1 MDVVLATHPGFP
13 TTQPLGSPLDL
24 REAARLTFDDP
35 IHLDQVLNLW
45 ITRADAEPTN
55 VVLKTTAD
63 ETSHVL
69 RERVAFVHRW
79 PDDKGVWQTM
89 LVVRKPGGAGY
100 ELVRTSARQ
109 DLGNA
114 QEYLWDRAFSWNVE
128 GNSSMVVPT
137 KSGVSIIRP
146 DRRPLELHHEFKV
159 ESRGELGEPQVLLD
173 WRGIIAWIPWENGR
187 AGSNGA
193 IRFVGDHWIDLDSSV
208 GWPKK
213 LVHLV
218 PLLDGS
224 ILRVATKEDETAEVS
239 LATLDAAEVDER
251 IITDLVDQLSDPD
264 PDKRTAAFAELTR
277 YGNGV
282 WPLLERLA
290 PDQPPEAKR
299 RIEELLGAKVEPTLG
314 GMTLQPGKVSVVG
327 RSRAG
332 AALLYAETGVSILP
346 AENEEEPRI
355 LAPAWLLILPGRAV
369 QLAPGGLIKDYV
381 PGKTRFTILG
391 EEIIVSDDVQGPRWW
406 LANHF
411 SRPLLKKNELEFKYL
426 LGCDARGRW
435 LFRRSAQ
442 DETPTLILDPTL
454 PDPTPR
460 LPVWDFPVPEGS
472 VGWTTDGWPTI
483 KRGGAWVLT
492 DTGWRAL
499 DESKEKMLT
508 DPKDIPP
515 PAPPASTTQAA
526 TMPATTQAST
536 MQAATEP
543 SEPPILVERD
553 GSRFFDGRETLRM
566 VRPDGTVVV
575 WPLPPEA
582 VGRGD
587 VWLVRAGDDRLF
599 LFNAPGRVLRIK
611 QTPDAAEPFKLVAT
625 FTRRIPSVEHPIRI
639 WVDPAGRIIM
649 LAEPDHLL
657 VTFPTGRI
665 PTNIAELMPA
675 AELKEAEGE

>member
-1 MDVVLATHPGFP
+1 VVRDEAAQAASSFFVAQFLPDCSLGRLVDLSPVQLCYDVGVENRYGVTILHRTTGIIAVALIITAAGAGGWLLFRRGHRPAVSRVTTRPTSLAASQPSTKPAKTPPPRTYMDVVLATHPGFP

-128 GNSSMVVPT
+128 GNSSIVVPT

-146 DRRPLELHHEFKV
+146 DRRPLELYHEFKV
-159 ESRGELGEPQVLLD
+159 ESKGELGEPQVLLD

-299 RIEELLGAKVEPTLG
+299 RIEELLGVDA
-314 GMTLQPGKVSVVG
+314 QGKPIV
-327 RSRAG
+327 R
-332 AALLYAETGVSILP
+332 
-346 AENEEEPRI
+346 
-355 LAPAWLLILPGRAV
+355 
-369 QLAPGGLIKDYV
+369 
-381 PGKTRFTILG
+381 
-391 EEIIVSDDVQGPRWW
+391 EI
-406 LANHF
+406 
-411 SRPLLKKNELEFKYL
+411 
-426 LGCDARGRW
+426 
-435 LFRRSAQ
+435 
-442 DETPTLILDPTL
+442 
-454 PDPTPR
+454 
-460 LPVWDFPVPEGS
+460 
-472 VGWTTDGWPTI
+472 
-483 KRGGAWVLT
+483 
-492 DTGWRAL
+492 
-499 DESKEKMLT
+499 
-508 DPKDIPP
+508 
-515 PAPPASTTQAA
+515 
-526 TMPATTQAST
+526 
-536 MQAATEP
+536 
-543 SEPPILVERD
+543 
-553 GSRFFDGRETLRM
+553 
-566 VRPDGTVVV
+566 
-575 WPLPPEA
+575 
-582 VGRGD
+582 
-587 VWLVRAGDDRLF
+587 
-599 LFNAPGRVLRIK
+599 
-611 QTPDAAEPFKLVAT
+611 
-625 FTRRIPSVEHPIRI
+625 
-639 WVDPAGRIIM
+639 
-649 LAEPDHLL
+649 EPD
-657 VTFPTGRI
+657 
-665 PTNIAELMPA
+665 
-675 AELKEAEGE
+675 